1 MKVNTK
7 NFNTEDISEI
17 MENVDAAVAP
27 PVLESV
33 RKEID
38 EARGVVKR
46 LEERYELLRL
56 VDRMIRQRQKK
67 AMPPKEIK

>member
-46 LEERYELLRL
+46 LEERYEL
-56 VDRMIRQRQKK
+56 
-67 AMPPKEIK
+67 A